1 MDPSSTNILFSV
13 GGNNSFEE
21 LFETRPSQTAVL
33 ILSFI
38 FTLLFCLLCYGAI
51 WYDEQGSDHNLT
63 LMHKLFYIVFWI
75 AISSLPIIQVM
86 QVSIQLFGP
95 FNQSLCFL
103 IILLKNIVRTD
114 ILLFLCAN
122 IIARYIL
129 IFHLKNPLA
138 VVDGFW
144 CVFISLW
151 IFGFGL
157 SQNFVLYYLPGRQP
171 TNYFICSGIDPTPFL
186 SLPQKA
192 VGRTEIFSF
201 VIHFLIKSRILYFK
215 RINREGYAGGNQ
227 NASNGL
233 FNLDFKSLA
242 DFTTNILIILAFAS
256 LALLNMT
263 VSSMTLTE
271 MNKFPNYIIV
281 YVFQLLGP
289 CLLSFSVCLIYY
301 LRHQALRVAVF
312 KLFTSLI
319 QKLISNN

>member
-1 MDPSSTNILFSV
+1 
-13 GGNNSFEE
+13 
-21 LFETRPSQTAVL
+21 
-33 ILSFI
+33 
-38 FTLLFCLLCYGAI
+38 
-51 WYDEQGSDHNLT
+51 
-63 LMHKLFYIVFWI
+63 MHKLFYIVFWI

-138 VVDGFW
+138 VVDDFW

-186 SLPQKA
+186 KLPQKG
-192 VGRTEIFSF
+192 VGQTEVFSF
-201 VIHFLIKSRILYFK
+201 VIHFLVKTRILYFK
-215 RINREGYAGGNQ
+215 RINHEGYAGGNQ
-227 NASNGL
+227 NASIM
-233 FNLDFKSLA
+233 F
-242 DFTTNILIILAFAS
+242 
-256 LALLNMT
+256 
-263 VSSMTLTE
+263 E
-271 MNKFPNYIIV
+271 
-281 YVFQLLGP
+281 
-289 CLLSFSVCLIYY
+289 
-301 LRHQALRVAVF
+301 
-312 KLFTSLI
+312 
-319 QKLISNN
+319 

>member
-1 MDPSSTNILFSV
+1 
-13 GGNNSFEE
+13 
-21 LFETRPSQTAVL
+21 
-33 ILSFI
+33 
-38 FTLLFCLLCYGAI
+38 
-51 WYDEQGSDHNLT
+51 
-63 LMHKLFYIVFWI
+63 MHKLSYIVFWI
-75 AISSLPIIQVM
+75 AISSLPIIQALE
-86 QVSIQLFGP
+86 VSIQLFGP
-95 FNQSLCFL
+95 FNQCFCFSF
-103 IILLKNIVRTD
+103 ITFKNIVRTT

-144 CVFISLW
+144 CVFISSW

-157 SQNFVLYYLPGRQP
+157 SLNFVLYFLPGRQP
-171 TNYFICSGIDPTPFL
+171 TNYYICSGIDPTPFL
-186 SLPQKA
+186 KLPQKA

-201 VIHFLIKSRILYFK
+201 VIHFLVKSRILYFK
-215 RINREGYAGGNQ
+215 RINYEGYAGGNQ

-242 DFTTNILIILAFAS
+242 DFTTNILIILAFAL

-263 VSSMTLTE
+263 VSSMTLAE

-289 CLLSFSVCLIYY
+289 CLLSFSVGLIYY
-301 LRHQALRVAVF
+301 SRHQALRVDVF
-312 KLFTSLI
+312 KRFSSLI

>member
-1 MDPSSTNILFSV
+1 MKNCLRLGLV
-13 GGNNSFEE
+13 K
-21 LFETRPSQTAVL
+21 L

-186 SLPQKA
+186 SLPQKG
-192 VGRTEIFSF
+192 VGQTEVFSF
-201 VIHFLIKSRILYFK
+201 VIQFLVKSRILYFK

-242 DFTTNILIILAFAS
+242 DFTTNILIILAFAL
-256 LALLNMT
+256 LALLNRT

-271 MNKFPNYIIV
+271 MNKFPNYILV

-301 LRHQALRVAVF
+301 LRHQEL
-312 KLFTSLI
+312 
-319 QKLISNN
+319 